1 MSEVWKPIKGY
12 EGFYEVSDRGNVRSL
27 DRKKAQMSSHGT
39 MMEKRYPGIVL
50 TPNDNGHGYKM
61 VGLRDSTSG
70 KKKNYYIHR
79 LVAEAFIPN
88 PNGLPVIN
96 HLDYDKGNNAA
107 SNLEWVTQI
116 DNVHYSVG
124 NMQKSRTKWKNT
136 STGEKYIFRK
146 GGKYRLSIRN
156 SRIQFDRRY
165 ATMEEA
171 IRMREVILNDEK
183 HLAG

>member
-12 EGFYEVSDRGNVRSL
+12 EGFYEVSDHGRVRSL

-39 MMEKRYPGIVL
+39 MMEKRYPGMIL
-50 TPNDNGHGYKM
+50 SPNDNGNGYKM
-61 VGLRDSTSG
+61 VCLRDSACG
-70 KKKNYYIHR
+70 KKKNHYIHR

-124 NMQKSRTKWKNT
+124 NMQKPRTKWKNT
-136 STGEKYIFRK
+136 STGEKYIFRN

>member
-12 EGFYEVSDRGNVRSL
+12 EGFYEVSDHGRVRSL

-50 TPNDNGHGYKM
+50 TQNDNGHGYKM

-70 KKKNYYIHR
+70 KKKNHYIHR

-88 PNGLPVIN
+88 PNCLPIIN

-107 SNLEWVTQI
+107 SNLEWTTQL
-116 DNVHYSVG
+116 DNTHYSAG
-124 NMQKSRTKWKNT
+124 HMRKARAKSKKTV
-136 STGEKYIFRK
+136 TGEKYIFLR
-146 GGKYRLSIRN
+146 GDKYRLAIRN

-183 HLAG
+183 HLAR